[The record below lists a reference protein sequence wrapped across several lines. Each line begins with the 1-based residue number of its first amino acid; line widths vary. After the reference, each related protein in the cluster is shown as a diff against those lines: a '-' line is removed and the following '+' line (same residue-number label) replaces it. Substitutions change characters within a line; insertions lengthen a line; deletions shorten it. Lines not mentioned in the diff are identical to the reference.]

1 MLVAIIPLIQ
11 IRTKVSFY
19 YQLKK
24 NLRKPGS
31 EQSIERIGFQR
42 RCSFAVIT
50 SMKIA
55 LILVEKPKNKLFYK
69 DQTIKW
75 RLGQDSVLSIFS
87 FKEQPVVRES

>member
-1 MLVAIIPLIQ
+1 MVAIIPLIQ

-24 NLRKPGS
+24 KPGS
-31 EQSIERIGFQR
+31 EQSIEKISFQR

-55 LILVEKPKNKLFYK
+55 LILVENPQNKLFYK

-75 RLGQDSVLSIFS
+75 RLGQGSVLSIFS
-87 FKEQPVVRES
+87 FKEQPIVRES